1 LFYPYAFLFTFLAV
15 NLNNDVDSGS
25 SMSDSKTTMINPK
38 RKHDENLAE
47 EESSHK
53 VVRRSTSIEGVEEI
67 PPPTSH
73 ISLPPI
79 STSTSASSL
88 SSNSSTPTGEELLS
102 SLDPLFQCYN
112 IYDMEAFYQLLSH
125 HADSNLLLTLKYL
138 SNYTIEGINPVFVFS
153 NISHECYPDA
163 TLKILERRIVNLST
177 ASSTPTTP
185 LDRKSSVSSPEASVS
200 VPASVAASKPVSSD
214 GSNTSH
220 TDKSKTVV
228 NSGSSSATAAALS
241 STSSSSASNKIVRI
255 EYICKFNGTIISNQ
269 DISVIYQQFL
279 RHTEESLT
287 SVLSAA
293 TTNATTTASSPA
305 KAVVSPL
312 ADNTENKPASE
323 ESSPNIAPEKTNNKK
338 KGRKKELKASDDTVK
353 EESTSSSSRT
363 QDHKEPQQYANGLKH
378 INQMKL
384 DDLSMNLA
392 RFISQNYLVMNMND
406 NPTRQSSSYIFELVL
421 TFNPVTSK
429 VLRCDM
435 DILAKT
441 DVSVAQTVLPS
452 QISRKLSKITPTSS
466 TLPEK

>member
-15 NLNNDVDSGS
+15 NLNNDVDSGL
-25 SMSDSKTTMINPK
+25 SMSDTKTTMINPK

-47 EESSHK
+47 EESSNK
-53 VVRRSTSIEGVEEI
+53 IVRRSTSIEEGVEEI

-125 HADSNLLLTLKYL
+125 HADSNLHLTLKYL
-138 SNYTIEGINPVFVFS
+138 SNYTIEGINPVFVFC

-200 VPASVAASKPVSSD
+200 VSASVAASKSISSD
-214 GSNTSH
+214 GSNNSH
-220 TDKSKTVV
+220 ADKSKTVV
-228 NSGSSSATAAALS
+228 NSGSSSAATALS
-241 STSSSSASNKIVRI
+241 STSSSSASNKIVRM

-293 TTNATTTASSPA
+293 TTNATTTVSSPA
-305 KAVVSPL
+305 TADVTPL
-312 ADNTENKPASE
+312 TENTSDKATSE
-323 ESSPNIAPEKTNNKK
+323 ESSLDVVPGKTNSKK
-338 KGRKKELKASDDTVK
+338 KGRKKELKASDDTAK
-353 EESTSSSSRT
+353 EEPSSSSSRT
-363 QDHKEPQQYANGLKH
+363 EDRKPSQLYANGLKH

-421 TFNPVTSK
+421 TFNPVTGK

-452 QISRKLSKITPTSS
+452 QISRKSSKTPPTSS
-466 TLPEK
+466 GQPGK